1 MKKLLSVVLC
11 VAMSLSLSIPAFA
24 VDKTTQ
30 NPDNYDYY
38 SIDFGQNNQV
48 AAPSRSL
55 SEAESRIREAEGL
68 VSSLSLEDKGF
79 LGLEEVFLDELQSL
93 RDEGVLLKTYEVAL
107 PRSTEYY
114 GSYDGFMFQ
123 AAYTTH
129 TDYYSDDLYGKAK
142 FEKFVIG
149 ALNIGMAFADV
160 KYGIAY
166 AAISSGSSPI
176 ITDSAVVHLANT
188 VKVTARYIMI
198 QDLNQL
204 ASLDKYSFVPVIM
217 DQSRITSTH
226 VVTYPGG
233 AYSPPQLEKSTSPL
247 EVPSP
252 YFYNKNHNLSTG
264 YNHYIAGFVTDPITY
279 VVPPA
284 AFSWTPPGDQ
294 TVS

>member
-1 MKKLLSVVLC
+1 
-11 VAMSLSLSIPAFA
+11 
-24 VDKTTQ
+24 
-30 NPDNYDYY
+30 
-38 SIDFGQNNQV
+38 
-48 AAPSRSL
+48 
-55 SEAESRIREAEGL
+55 
-68 VSSLSLEDKGF
+68 
-79 LGLEEVFLDELQSL
+79 
-93 RDEGVLLKTYEVAL
+93 
-107 PRSTEYY
+107 
-114 GSYDGFMFQ
+114 
-123 AAYTTH
+123 
-129 TDYYSDDLYGKAK
+129 
-142 FEKFVIG
+142 
-149 ALNIGMAFADV
+149 
-160 KYGIAY
+160 
-166 AAISSGSSPI
+166 
-176 ITDSAVVHLANT
+176 
-188 VKVTARYIMI
+188 MI